1 MPLLETIN
9 LCQRINGQD
18 ILNNINLKVEAG
30 EVFALIGPTGAGK
43 TTLLRLLNMLDKPSS
58 GKVLFQGNNI
68 GESAKMGLEI
78 RRRMAFV
85 LQKPVV
91 FNLNVFEN
99 IAIGLKWRGLD
110 KQEIRRKM
118 DNVLEM
124 VSLNEYQDRDARTLS
139 GGETQRVAIAR
150 AIVTEPELL
159 LLDEPTA
166 NLDPATAA
174 RVETLISDIIKGY
187 NTTII
192 MATHDMSQGQ
202 RLADRVGVLIKGEIV
217 QSGDWRQIFNT
228 PFNEEVADLVGVE
241 NIIDGVVETNQD
253 NIVDVKVG
261 QASIQAVSDYPGG
274 KEVGVCIRPEDV
286 TLAKSKTSSSARNSF
301 AGKIQRIVSF
311 GVLSRVELDC
321 GFPLVALVT
330 KKSAEEMGLEKGKQ
344 VYASFK
350 ATAVHIINR

>member
-1 MPLLETIN
+1 MPLLETVNIH
-9 LCQRINGQD
+9 QSFNGKD
-18 ILNNINLKVEAG
+18 ILRNINLKIEQG
-30 EVFALIGPTGAGK
+30 EVFAMIGPTGAGK
-43 TTLLRLLNMLDKPSS
+43 TTLLRLLNMLELPSS
-58 GKVLFQGNNI
+58 GAVYFQGKNTAD
-68 GESAKMGLEI
+68 SAKMRLEM
-78 RRRMAFV
+78 RRQMAFV

-91 FNLNVFEN
+91 FGLNVFEN
-99 IAIGLKWRGLD
+99 IAIGLKWRGLG
-110 KQEIRRKM
+110 KQEIRRRTE
-118 DNVLEM
+118 NILEM
-124 VSLNEYQDRDARTLS
+124 VDLKEYKDRDARTLS

-174 RVETLISDIIKGY
+174 RVETLISDIIRRF
-187 NTTII
+187 NTTIV

-202 RLADRVGVLIKGEIV
+202 RLADRVGVLVKGEIV

-228 PFNEEVADLVGVE
+228 PLNEEVADLVGVE
-241 NIIDGVVETNQD
+241 NIIEGILETSED

-261 QASIQAVSDYPGG
+261 EASIQVVSDYPVG
-274 KEVGVCIRPEDV
+274 KEVCVCIRPEDV
-286 TLAKSKTSSSARNSF
+286 TLAKTKTSSSARNSF
-301 AGKIQRIVSF
+301 AGEIKRMVSF

-321 GFPLVALVT
+321 GFPLVVLIT

-350 ATAVHIINR
+350 ATAAHVINR